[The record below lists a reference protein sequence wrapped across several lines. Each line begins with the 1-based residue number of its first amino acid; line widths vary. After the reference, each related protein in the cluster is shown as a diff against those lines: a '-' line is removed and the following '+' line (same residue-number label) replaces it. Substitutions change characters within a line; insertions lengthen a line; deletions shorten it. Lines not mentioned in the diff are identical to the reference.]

1 MDFNWRLIARRFLQ
15 KLKRLQSRLNKY
27 EKIIEDLQTR
37 IEELEESVEINGGDL
52 DYLIDQ
58 MEEEEDIITT
68 HLTPPP
74 IEP

>member
-1 MDFNWRLIARRFLQ
+1 MDFNWKPVAKRFLQ
-15 KLKRLQSRLNKY
+15 KLKRLQSRLDRY

-37 IEELEESVEINGGDL
+37 IEELEEQSEINGGDL

-58 MEEEEDIITT
+58 MEEEDIITT
-68 HLTPPP
+68 PLTPPP

>member
-1 MDFNWRLIARRFLQ
+1 MDPMTQNWETVAKDLQTRLD
-15 KLKRLQSRLNKY
+15 KY
-27 EKIIEDLQTR
+27 ERIIEDLQTR
-37 IEELEESVEINGGDL
+37 IEELEEQSEINGGDL

-68 HLTPPP
+68 PLNPPP